1 MWGTPKSVNKIFRTL
16 VLLWTFETIQH
27 IYFYLSYHLP
37 WLISMHPLW
46 EYCICRYLYTAL
58 LKSVLC
64 SSSTRSILLPTEK
77 KKKPISP
84 TVSQTELSL
93 LCLSRLCSWLPFFL
107 PHPPDSILPRFAA
120 NAMVDPY
127 FPHYVLLA
135 NEPDHTQSCTLYVCS
150 STKPSLEVHVPCG
163 YSLKCLPNTH

>member
-58 LKSVLC
+58 LKSILC
-64 SSSTRSILLPTEK
+64 SSSTRSILIPTEK
-77 KKKPISP
+77 KKSLYHQLP
-84 TVSQTELSL
+84 L
-93 LCLSRLCSWLPFFL
+93 LCLYHVCARGYLSSCLTLQIPFCHGLQLMPWSIHISRTMFCWPTSPTIRSLVHST
-107 PHPPDSILPRFAA
+107 FAA
-120 NAMVDPY
+120 P
-127 FPHYVLLA
+127 PSHLLKWFHA
-135 NEPDHTQSCTLYVCS
+135 AIL
-150 STKPSLEVHVPCG
+150 
-163 YSLKCLPNTH
+163 

>member
-1 MWGTPKSVNKIFRTL
+1 MWGTTNSANKMFRTG
-16 VLLWTFETIQH
+16 VFYEHYKQFN

-64 SSSTRSILLPTEK
+64 SSSTRSILLPKEK
-77 KKKPISP
+77 KKNASITNLITNW
-84 TVSQTELSL
+84 TVFAMS
-93 LCLSRLCSWLPFFL
+93 LSRLCSWLPFFL

-135 NEPDHTQSCTLYVCS
+135 NEPDHTLSCTLSLCS
-150 STKPSLEVHVPCG
+150 STKPSL
-163 YSLKCLPNTH
+163 